1 MYPANR
7 SGWDER
13 AAPERLWGAFSV
25 GVRIPHQERRLS
37 VCSGIQFG
45 TRERDRERETRRLV
59 AKRRVILLFA
69 DGRDKW

>member
-13 AAPERLWGAFSV
+13 AAPERLWGAFSA

-45 TRERDRERETRRLV
+45 MRESKKVGGKV
-59 AKRRVILLFA
+59 ASNIIVY
-69 DGRDKW
+69 